1 MFSFGHNISDQ
12 DGKYASPI
20 FDENISEPI
29 KIARVICIFFMF
41 YTHINVYEMDPIT
54 QGLRFFDY
62 FQIIFT
68 STVGRASVALL
79 SIISGY
85 LTVFSLTKTD
95 YGQFIIKRC
104 RSLLIPLGLW
114 CAVFI
119 LFVICADLVKE
130 GYLEDTL
137 KGGFSLLSL
146 PDLLFGI
153 TQSPANLPLHFLR
166 DIFICS
172 LLAPVMIEAYNRS
185 KVLFIFMSALYF
197 FLGCISIIFISP
209 TIFLFYVIGIVFA
222 YEGVPKIGRKNII
235 GATFILLFAG
245 LVTVNLELD
254 ILIQN
259 ALENEFMITVNLF
272 IVRFPCAVVFWGLA
286 IYLSGTKFSGFIKQF
301 ENHIFFI
308 FCGHLIVMTM
318 MSYIWD
324 RFFGGY
330 YSPTYPIFYMT
341 APLFTI
347 LILSKLAK
355 LVNLINPK
363 LFLLLNGGRK
373 FTAKDVS
380 TSKIYR

>member
-1 MFSFGHNISDQ
+1 MVTYGYHKSYQYDHRIT
-12 DGKYASPI
+12 PV
-20 FDENISEPI
+20 FDENLSEPI
-29 KIARVICIFFMF
+29 KIARVLCIFFMF
-41 YTHINVYEMDPIT
+41 YTHINVNEMAPLIK
-54 QGLRFFDY
+54 GLRVFDY

-68 STVGRASVALL
+68 STLGRSSVALL
-79 SIISGY
+79 SVISGY

-119 LFVICADLVKE
+119 LFVICADWIKE

-197 FLGCISIIFISP
+197 ILGCISMIFISP

-235 GATFILLFAG
+235 GATFVLLFAG
-245 LVTVNLELD
+245 LVTVNLELG

-259 ALENEFMITVNLF
+259 AVENEPKVMASLF
-272 IVRFPCAVVFWGLA
+272 IIRFPCAIVFWSLA
-286 IYLSGTKFSGFIKQF
+286 LYLSSTKFSGFIKRF

-308 FCGHLIVMTM
+308 FCGHIIVMTIIC
-318 MSYIWD
+318 YLWD
-324 RFFGGY
+324 QFFGGY
-330 YSPTYPIFYMT
+330 YSPAYPIFYLT
-341 APLFTI
+341 VPLIIFF
-347 LILSKLAK
+347 ILSQAAK
-355 LVNLINPK
+355 VMNAAYPRV
-363 LFLLLNGGRK
+363 FQLLNGGRK
-373 FTAKDVS
+373 
-380 TSKIYR
+380 IM